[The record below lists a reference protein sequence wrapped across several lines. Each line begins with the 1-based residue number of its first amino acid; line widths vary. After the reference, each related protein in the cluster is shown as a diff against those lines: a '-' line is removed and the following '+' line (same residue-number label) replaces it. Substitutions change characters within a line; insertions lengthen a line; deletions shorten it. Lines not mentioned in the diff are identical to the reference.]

1 MRIVKVGGSVA
12 SRIEEIVQELKET
25 GEDILIVPG
34 GWVFADIVREIDSR
48 EKLDPSHAHWMAI
61 AAMDMYAYYIS
72 NFGVD
77 TVEADQPA
85 DIEISGV
92 AVLLPY
98 GLLRK
103 NDELPHSWGVTSDS
117 IAVWLASRI
126 GCREVVKVTD
136 VDGIYIG
143 GKFIER
149 ITASF
154 LIEGKAQTCV
164 DLHSPRLMRDFGVD
178 MFICNGMVEGR
189 VKGYIVRGRAKGTLI
204 EGK

>member
-12 SRIEEIVQELKET
+12 ARIGEVVRELKET

-34 GWVFADIVREIDSR
+34 GWVFADMVREIDSR
-48 EKLDPSHAHWMAI
+48 ERLNPSHAHWMAI
-61 AAMDMYAYYIS
+61 AAMEMYAHYIS

-77 TVEADQPA
+77 TVDANEPA
-85 DIEISGV
+85 DIGVSGV
-92 AVLLPY
+92 AVLFPY
-98 GLLRK
+98 RLLRK
-103 NDELPHSWGVTSDS
+103 NDELPHLWDVTSDS
-117 IAVWLASRI
+117 IAVWLASKI

-143 GKFIER
+143 GNFIER
-149 ITASF
+149 TTASF
-154 LIEGKAQTCV
+154 LIENKIQTCV
-164 DLHSPRLMRDFGVD
+164 DPYSPRLMKDSGVD
-178 MFICNGMVEGR
+178 MFVCNGMVRGR